1 MARRTP
7 RHFQGGHAME
17 QAAVRLNNITKRFGK
32 LAANDDVTIEVR
44 RGEIHAIVGENGAGK
59 STLMNVVYGLV
70 WPDEGSISINGVE
83 RSIRC
88 PSDAINLGIGMVH
101 QHMMQVGSYSVLE
114 NIILGREPRTKWGST
129 DRKCARAAI
138 AQLSSGFGLN
148 VDMDQRVCDLPV
160 GLRQRV
166 EIVKLLYRGA
176 DIIVLDEP
184 TAVLS
189 PQGTEELLAVM
200 RNLRSQGK
208 TILFISHKLPEVLS
222 VADRISVMRKGK
234 LVATVE
240 SGAATEE
247 KLVELMIG
255 HWPARTSGSA
265 RSAAGQG
272 VLGVEGL
279 CVSEPG
285 SASGLR
291 NVHLQV
297 RAGEIVAIAGV
308 EGNGQRELAGA
319 IIGIARPTKGR
330 MFLDGQ
336 EITHLPVRARRE
348 RGMAFVPE
356 DRVDL
361 GLVLNAT
368 VTENAI
374 LGPAYRTSPV
384 SKGWIMNW
392 SAADSAA
399 RRIIDRYRVKMS
411 GPARTSVMGSLSGG
425 NMQKLLVGRELAG
438 DVKCMVICQ
447 PTRGLDIGAKAG
459 IYDALFAMR
468 DAGCAIL
475 AVSTDLDEIFEIAD
489 RVVVMYKGEIAAD
502 LARADSSP
510 EEVGLYMTGV
520 RSDRVGPGF

>member
-1 MARRTP
+1 
-7 RHFQGGHAME
+7 ME
-17 QAAVRLNNITKRFGK
+17 QAAVRLSNITKRFGRF
-32 LAANDDVTIEVR
+32 AANDDVSLEVR
-44 RGEIHAIVGENGAGK
+44 KGEIHAIVGENGAGK

-70 WPDEGSISINGVE
+70 KPDEGSLSINGVQ
-83 RSIRC
+83 RSIRR

-101 QHMMQVGSYSVLE
+101 QHMMQVGSYSVLD
-114 NIILGREPRTKWGST
+114 NIILGREPRAKWGLT
-129 DRKCARAAI
+129 DRKRARAAVNR
-138 AQLSSGFGLN
+138 LSSGFELN

-176 DIIVLDEP
+176 DTIVLDEP

-240 SGAATEE
+240 SKATTEE
-247 KLVELMIG
+247 QLVELMIG
-255 HWPARTSGSA
+255 RSPAKTSGRA
-265 RSAAGQG
+265 RPTTGQV
-272 VLGVEGL
+272 VLEVERL
-279 CVSEPG
+279 YVHEPG

-291 NVHLQV
+291 NACLQV

-308 EGNGQRELAGA
+308 EGNGQRELASA
-319 IIGIARPTKGR
+319 LIGIANPDRGR
-330 MFLDGQ
+330 IVLNGQ

-348 RGMAFVPE
+348 LGMAFVPE

-368 VTENAI
+368 VTENAV
-374 LGPAYRTSPV
+374 LGPAYRRSPV
-384 SKGWIMNW
+384 SSGWMMNW

-399 RRIIDRYRVKMS
+399 RQIVERYQVKMS
-411 GPARTSVMGSLSGG
+411 GPARTSAMGSLSGG

-438 DVKCMVICQ
+438 DVKCLVICQ

-459 IYDALFAMR
+459 IYDAVFAMR
-468 DAGCAIL
+468 DAGCAVL
-475 AVSTDLDEIFEIAD
+475 TVSTDLDEIFEIAD
-489 RVVVMYKGEIAAD
+489 RIMVMYKGGLVAD
-502 LARADSSP
+502 LPRSSSSP

-520 RSDRVGPGF
+520 RSDGVGTGF